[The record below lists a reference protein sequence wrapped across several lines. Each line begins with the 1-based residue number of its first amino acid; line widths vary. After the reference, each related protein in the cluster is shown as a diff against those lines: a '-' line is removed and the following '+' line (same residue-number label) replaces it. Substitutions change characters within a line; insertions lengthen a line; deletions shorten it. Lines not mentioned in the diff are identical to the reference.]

1 MKNKEKYELIKELS
15 FYLLL
20 NSETLEE
27 LKESQKTLKSCKF
40 FTNDQIKELI
50 QLQEINYYLPF

>member
-20 NSETLEE
+20 NADNEKE
-27 LKESQKTLKSCKF
+27 LKENKKTLKSCKY

>member
-1 MKNKEKYELIKELS
+1 MKNKEKYKLIKELS

-20 NSETLEE
+20 NSQTLEE
-27 LKESQKTLKSCKF
+27 LKESQKTLKSCKY

-50 QLQEINYYLPF
+50 KLEEINYYLNF

>member
-1 MKNKEKYELIKELS
+1 MKNKEKYKLIKELS

-20 NSETLEE
+20 NADNEKE
-27 LKESQKTLKSCKF
+27 LKENKKTLKSCKYF
-40 FTNDQIKELI
+40 NNEQIKELI

>member
-1 MKNKEKYELIKELS
+1 MKNKEKYQLIKELS

-27 LKESQKTLKSCKF
+27 LKESQKTLKSCKYF
-40 FTNDQIKELI
+40 NNEQIKELI
-50 QLQEINYYLPF
+50 KLEEINYYLNF